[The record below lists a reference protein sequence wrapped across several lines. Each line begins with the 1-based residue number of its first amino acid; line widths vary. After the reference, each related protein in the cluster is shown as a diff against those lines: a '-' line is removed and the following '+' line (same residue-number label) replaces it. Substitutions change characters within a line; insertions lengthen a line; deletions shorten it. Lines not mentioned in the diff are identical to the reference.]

1 MQDSA
6 KPSYFLIA
14 VSTQENLELCIK
26 YGLAGFPSGES
37 GVWTYSEIQEGDFI
51 SFLYGAKAHNLYKVA
66 RKEAITDAENLPPWK
81 ILEFKASGK
90 RYSFPFR
97 LRLNPVRMFSES
109 LVRAEFSY
117 VAENLL
123 LRGGYS
129 KSHFQADQT
138 TLQSV
143 SQMGK
148 LVESPAM
155 RLDLPGYKT
164 FIPQFTK
171 SKGFLRPPEVMR
183 FKEPILQSAIR
194 QHLMLDDNLKKL
206 LLALGMPEVA
216 AADLEIL
223 GEKALPQGHVDILVK
238 QRVPLGSA
246 PKIPIEVKTM
256 EAKEKDLYQLRGY
269 MDELAGECPTGILL
283 AADFGKR
290 VLAKATNIGVQLVR
304 YNLNVDLKM
313 TPTFQEIRGS
323 LSLVVMPR

>member
-1 MQDSA
+1 MRDSV

-26 YGLAGFPSGES
+26 HGLAGFPSGES
-37 GVWTYSEIQEGDFI
+37 GVWTYSEIVEGDFI

-66 RKEAITDAENLPPWK
+66 KREAIANAENLPPWK
-81 ILEFKASGK
+81 ILEFRTSGK

-97 LRLNPVRMFSES
+97 LKLDPVRVFSES

-148 LVESPAM
+148 LAEAPVVQ
-155 RLDLPGYKT
+155 LDLPDHKT
-164 FIPQFTK
+164 FVPRFTK
-171 SKGFLRPPEVMR
+171 GKGFLNPPEVMR

-194 QHLMLDDNLKKL
+194 QHLMLEDNLKKL
-206 LLALGMPEVA
+206 LLALEMSQVVA
-216 AADLEIL
+216 VDLEIL
-223 GEKALPQGHVDILVK
+223 GEKALPQGHVDILMK

-246 PKIPIEVKTM
+246 LQIPIEVKTKG
-256 EAKEKDLYQLRGY
+256 AKEKDLYQLRAY
-269 MDELAGECPTGILL
+269 MDELAGECATGILL
-283 AADFGKR
+283 AADFGKK
-290 VLAKATNIGVQLVR
+290 VLAKAADIGVQLVR
-304 YNLNVDLKM
+304 YSLNADLKM
-313 TPTFQEIRGS
+313 TPTFEEICQG
-323 LSLVVMPR
+323 LSLTVTPK

>member
-1 MQDSA
+1 
-6 KPSYFLIA
+6 
-14 VSTQENLELCIK
+14 
-26 YGLAGFPSGES
+26 
-37 GVWTYSEIQEGDFI
+37 
-51 SFLYGAKAHNLYKVA
+51 
-66 RKEAITDAENLPPWK
+66 
-81 ILEFKASGK
+81 
-90 RYSFPFR
+90 
-97 LRLNPVRMFSES
+97 
-109 LVRAEFSY
+109 
-117 VAENLL
+117 
-123 LRGGYS
+123 
-129 KSHFQADQT
+129 
-138 TLQSV
+138 
-143 SQMGK
+143 MGK

-206 LLALGMPEVA
+206 LLALGIPEVA